1 MTLKKFLD
9 SNIFYSIIIFL
20 VCIFLYGGLSVNEL
34 GLYSD
39 DWERIYYFG
48 FDDSGNLG
56 GKFSSLIK
64 QSPGIVYRITW
75 LFVIPL
81 TSQLGDLIGNSV
93 LSMHLLSL
101 FINYLNILAIFFLIL
116 KITKVRLNAFLFSI
130 FVSTIPGRSATFFWA
145 STQIEMVSILFI
157 FLALNVH
164 FNLKISKWLSSL
176 LVFIF
181 TLISAWSYEIAVFLP
196 GIFLIFILFKKER
209 KTIAHF
215 LSSLAAVVL
224 VLLFKFYIYPN
235 LLNLEVVKIPQEAD
249 SLSGV
254 FSKIIIVTKTL
265 FSKIN
270 AASLFSYW
278 REYID
283 NPKIFIIVACAVFF
297 LVTLLFFNITITPTN
312 QNFSLLLIG
321 LGILFGSI
329 VVIALTLGNSLSFN
343 IYGKESRFTS
353 LPAIGL
359 GFIICYLFSSFM
371 LTEKNTRFFAYAL
384 FAIFISLN
392 LRGVYTERIAY
403 IKSWEIQKDVL
414 DKIDF
419 SAIKGNENVMV
430 FVSGTEKLLH
440 TDYSVPVFADFWT
453 LSRAFS
459 LYSNNPNVLADF
471 ASYPYRKLD
480 RNGGYQSKY
489 WDKLYYER
497 GSVYQVDLQRLH
509 PKIIPI
515 QEGI

>member
-1 MTLKKFLD
+1 
-9 SNIFYSIIIFL
+9 
-20 VCIFLYGGLSVNEL
+20 
-34 GLYSD
+34 
-39 DWERIYYFG
+39 
-48 FDDSGNLG
+48 
-56 GKFSSLIK
+56 
-64 QSPGIVYRITW
+64 
-75 LFVIPL
+75 
-81 TSQLGDLIGNSV
+81 
-93 LSMHLLSL
+93 
-101 FINYLNILAIFFLIL
+101 
-116 KITKVRLNAFLFSI
+116 
-130 FVSTIPGRSATFFWA
+130 
-145 STQIEMVSILFI
+145 MVSILFL

-176 LVFIF
+176 LIFIF

-196 GIFLIFILFKKER
+196 GIFLIFILFKKEQ

-215 LSSLAAVVL
+215 LSSLVAVVL

-235 LLNLEVVKIPQEAD
+235 LLNLEVVKIPQKAD
-249 SLSGV
+249 SLSRV

-270 AASLFSYW
+270 TASLFSYW

-283 NPKIFIIVACAVFF
+283 NPKIFIIVACTVFF
-297 LVTLLFFNITITPTN
+297 LIILLIFNITKITVS
-312 QNFSLLLIG
+312 QDFSLLLIG
-321 LGILFGSI
+321 LGILFGFI
-329 VVIALTLGNSLSFN
+329 VVITLSLGNNLSFS
-343 IYGKESRFTS
+343 IYGKDSRFTS

-371 LTEKNTRFFAYAL
+371 LTRKKSRFLAYAL

-419 SAIKGNENVMV
+419 SEIKGKENVMV
-430 FVSGTEKLLH
+430 SYLELKNYCIQIIAYLFLRIFGLYLMPFLFFLTTPMFWRILH
-440 TDYSVPVFADFWT
+440 LT
-453 LSRAFS
+453 
-459 LYSNNPNVLADF
+459 
-471 ASYPYRKLD
+471 PYRKLD

-497 GSVYQVDLQRLH
+497 DSVYQVDLQHLY